1 MKAKETAVKSLTGG
15 IAHLFKSNK
24 VTHIRGHGKIT
35 GTNEVTALKEDGSQV
50 TLLNLCITNNLMK
63 VHKNRKLFEP
73 KTSLLP
79 QALRL
84 LHFQELKLMRNK
96 SSPQQE
102 LCL

>member
-50 TLLNLCITNNLMK
+50 SWSKFCIANNLMR
-63 VHKNRKLFEP
+63 VRENRKLFEP
-73 KTSLLP
+73 KTSLSP
-79 QALRL
+79 QALRS

-96 SSPQQE
+96 LSPQQE